1 MSQRLGKISAF
12 TGISLVIANMIGTGV
27 FTSLGFQ
34 LADLRNTSVILVL
47 WITGGIM
54 ALSGAFSYAEVGTAI
69 KRSGGEYAF
78 LSEIFSPLI
87 GYLSGWISL
96 TVGFAAP
103 IALSAIAFTEYLPIS
118 ISHAR
123 LTGVALIFLVTLIH
137 CLNLNVSA
145 GFQNIT
151 TSLKVLLIASIVV
164 VGLVLPAGADNALNF
179 EPSFFSELSSPVFAV
194 CLIYVT
200 YAYSGWNAA
209 AYITGEFKNVR
220 KALPVALVVGT
231 LVVTFLYTALQY
243 VFMKHAPY
251 DALAG
256 KLDVGTIAA
265 EYMLGDRFAPFF
277 SGAISLLL
285 VSGISAMVW
294 VGPRVTS
301 SIADD
306 HPLWRFFQNNKK
318 GIPVKALWLQAVLSA
333 VLLLTGTFEQIL
345 IYCGILLNISAL
357 FVIIGVFR
365 LRLKNQ
371 YAFAFKRRQGEL
383 RLKEKKYSQVQAY
396 KSPLFPLFQFLFI
409 LIVCWI
415 IIFSVVNKPLETLVG
430 GLNLLVGLVSYF
442 ISKRMRKKSFR

>member
-1 MSQRLGKISAF
+1 
-12 TGISLVIANMIGTGV
+12 
-27 FTSLGFQ
+27 
-34 LADLRNTSVILVL
+34 
-47 WITGGIM
+47 
-54 ALSGAFSYAEVGTAI
+54 
-69 KRSGGEYAF
+69 
-78 LSEIFSPLI
+78 
-87 GYLSGWISL
+87 
-96 TVGFAAP
+96 
-103 IALSAIAFTEYLPIS
+103 
-118 ISHAR
+118 
-123 LTGVALIFLVTLIH
+123 
-137 CLNLNVSA
+137 VSA

-231 LVVTFLYTALQY
+231 LVVTLLYTALQY